1 MSALRGLNMPFAKA
15 GALAW
20 SKTHLHSNIGQL
32 RRGLRA
38 RQQQVDSAVDS
49 AVRRWLTRF
58 DAEMAGCSG
67 IGKPLTAE
75 QWHIRQLEIENRQ
88 LKKGQ
93 RPAKKRRRPS

>member
-49 AVRRWLTRF
+49 AV
-58 DAEMAGCSG
+58 
-67 IGKPLTAE
+67 
-75 QWHIRQLEIENRQ
+75 
-88 LKKGQ
+88 
-93 RPAKKRRRPS
+93 